1 LLSLERGDPA
11 SLERALRRKVEAQGV
26 SSTDVLTS
34 ISAVATAV
42 QRDGTDLRP
51 HAAPDGSVTIMFSD
65 IEDSTPINERLGDQR
80 WMELLRAHNAI
91 IREQIAAHDGDVVKT
106 AGDGFMMSFRQPLK
120 ALRCAIAIQRAF
132 AAHNQQHAEHPLVI
146 RIGMHT
152 GTPVAEGGDYYG
164 KDVTLAYR
172 IADSAHG
179 GEIVV
184 SSRVRE
190 LVGDADGMTFG
201 KPRQLKLKGL
211 RGRQAVYTVTAT

>member
-1 LLSLERGDPA
+1 MLSLERGDPA

-26 SSTDVLTS
+26 SSTDVMTS
-34 ISAVATAV
+34 ISAVASAV

-184 SSRVRE
+184 SASVRE

-201 KPRQLKLKGL
+201 EPRQLKLKGL
-211 RGRQAVYTVTAT
+211 RGKQTVHAVTAT